1 MADESTS
8 PTNSGTQ
15 KYKTTKWNNHKRC
28 HVKHIYSVVK
38 LQMWKSGTD
47 SILDERMLLP
57 DAVDAIRTMDR
68 ARSECQCPRWAAQG
82 RSTSRFGFELELGLG
97 LESELGLGL
106 VQFSFS
112 DKSTRC
118 GGLEEAQALPRDALL
133 INYVNSSPST
143 TVSTLLL
150 LLHRNT
156 WIYREAPHKFLI
168 TCRRRRYNQWTIWR
182 WFKVF

>member
-1 MADESTS
+1 
-8 PTNSGTQ
+8 
-15 KYKTTKWNNHKRC
+15 
-28 HVKHIYSVVK
+28 
-38 LQMWKSGTD
+38 MWKSGTD
-47 SILDERMLLP
+47 SILDERILLL

-68 ARSECQCPRWAAQG
+68 ARSECLCQRWAAQG
-82 RSTSRFGFELELGLG
+82 RSASRLGLELELELGLG
-97 LESELGLGL
+97 LELESELGFGL

-156 WIYREAPHKFLI
+156 WIYREAPDKFMI
-168 TCRRRRYNQWTIWR
+168 KYRRRRYNRCPIWR
-182 WFKVF
+182 WFKVI